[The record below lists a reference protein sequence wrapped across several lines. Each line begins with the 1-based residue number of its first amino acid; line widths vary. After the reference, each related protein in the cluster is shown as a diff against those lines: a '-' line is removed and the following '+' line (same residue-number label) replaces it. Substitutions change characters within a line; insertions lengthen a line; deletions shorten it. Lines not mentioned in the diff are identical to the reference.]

1 MADGEITTEI
11 QSFIARHIES
21 VEKLE
26 ILLTLHREPDKA
38 WSVQEVYQK
47 RQSSLPWIARNLRD
61 LNAQGF
67 LQREANDCFRYAPIS
82 SDLNEQLVALDM
94 AYQNRRIKVI
104 ELIFSKSTDDL
115 RKFADAFRIRKEN
128 E

>member
-11 QSFIARHIES
+11 QRFIARYIES

-47 RQSSLPWIARNLRD
+47 IQSSLPSIAKELRD
-61 LNAQGF
+61 LSGEGF
-67 LQREANDCFRYAPIS
+67 LQKVDDCFRYRPK
-82 SDLNEQLVALDM
+82 SDELNQRVFALDA
-94 AYQNRRIKVI
+94 AYQKRHVKII
-104 ELIFSKSTDDL
+104 GLIFSKSTDDL
-115 RKFADAFRIRKEN
+115 RKFADAFRIRKGN